1 MEDIL
6 RIGVITSTHGIAG
19 ELKVYPT
26 TDDPK
31 RFKKLKNCIL
41 KNERETLE
49 LNVAG
54 VKFFKNMVIIRFK
67 EFNNINQVEKF
78 KNSELY
84 VTRENAIP
92 LEEGEYYI
100 CDLIGLDVIDDKDNH
115 IGKIYDVIQ
124 TGANDVYVIKM
135 IDGRELLL
143 PAIKQCIL
151 NVDITSGSMQ
161 VHVLEG
167 LLEE

>member
-31 RFKKLKNCIL
+31 RFKKLKHCIL

-49 LNVAG
+49 LEVAG

-92 LEEGEYYI
+92 LEEGEYNI
-100 CDLIGLDVIDDKDNH
+100 CDLIGLEVIDDNDNH

-124 TGANDVYVIKM
+124 TGANDVYEIEADNGEHYLFPVI
-135 IDGRELLL
+135 DE
-143 PAIKQCIL
+143 CIL
-151 NVDITSGSMQ
+151 KIDIEAGYVVAHIMK
-161 VHVLEG
+161 G
-167 LLEE
+167 LMD